1 METLKR
7 GDVVT
12 VALQGA
18 HGKPRPAVI
27 VQRTEALTHSMI
39 VICPITS
46 ELRTAAPLIRV
57 TVDPS
62 PTNGLRSVSQVMI
75 DRVISAPVDKLGAPI
90 GRLNDDVMVEIT
102 RRLAFWLSIA

>member
-7 GDVVT
+7 GDVVV

-18 HGKPRPAVI
+18 HGKPRPAVV
-27 VQRTEALTHSMI
+27 VQRTEALTHSLV

-46 ELRTAAPLIRV
+46 ELRATAPLVRV

-62 PTNGLRSVSQVMI
+62 PVTGLRAVSQVMI
-75 DRVISAPVDKLGAPI
+75 DRVVSAPAEKLGPVI
-90 GRLNDDVMVEIT
+90 GSLSDEAMGEVT
-102 RRLAFWLSIA
+102 RRLAFWLGVA

>member
-1 METLKR
+1 MEALRR
-7 GDVVT
+7 GDVVV

-18 HGKPRPAVI
+18 HGKPRPAVV

-46 ELRTAAPLIRV
+46 ELRTTAPLVRV

-62 PTNGLRSVSQVMI
+62 PSTGLRPVSQVMI
-75 DRVISAPVDKLGAPI
+75 DRVVTAPAQKLGPI
-90 GRLNDDVMVEIT
+90 IGSLSDEAMGEVT
-102 RRLAFWLSIA
+102 RRLTFWLGVA

>member
-18 HGKPRPAVI
+18 HGKPRPAVV

-39 VICPITS
+39 VVCPLTT
-46 ELRTAAPLIRV
+46 ELRPAAPLIRV

-62 PTNGLRSVSQVMI
+62 PTNGLRSVSQVMV
-75 DRVISAPVDKLGAPI
+75 DRIISAPAEKLGPPI
-90 GRLNDDVMVEIT
+90 GRLKEDVMVEIT

>member
-1 METLKR
+1 MEALKR

-27 VQRTEALTHSMI
+27 VQRTETLTHTM
-39 VICPITS
+39 VVVCPVTS
-46 ELRTAAPLIRV
+46 ELRTTAPLVRV

-62 PTNGLRSVSQVMI
+62 PTNGLRAVSQVMI
-75 DRVISAPVDKLGAPI
+75 DRVVSAPADKLGAPI
-90 GRLNDDVMVEIT
+90 GRLSDDVMAEIT
-102 RRLAFWLSIA
+102 RRLAFWLGIA